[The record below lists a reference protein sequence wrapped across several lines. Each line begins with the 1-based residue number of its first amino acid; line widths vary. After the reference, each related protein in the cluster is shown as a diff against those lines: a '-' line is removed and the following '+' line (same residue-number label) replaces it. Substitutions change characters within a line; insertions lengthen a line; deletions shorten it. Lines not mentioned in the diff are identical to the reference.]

1 MVTKEILVQYS
12 DLVEEVKEVR
22 KKIDFLESRIPKIQE
37 RINEIESGELVK
49 DKVRG
54 GIGGLQSFTI
64 EGTPVKEYEER
75 KTELMSK
82 KLILNKRKINLEE
95 LEFELLKK
103 TNEVEEFIAS
113 IDDSRMRRIINLRF
127 IENMTWNEVADNI
140 GGGNTEGSIKMA
152 FQRFMEKS

>member
-82 KLILNKRKINLEE
+82 KLILSKRKSNLEE

-113 IDDSRMRRIINLRF
+113 LDDSRMRRIINLRF

>member
-82 KLILNKRKINLEE
+82 KLILNKRKTNLEE
-95 LEFELLKK
+95 LEFELLQK

-127 IENMTWNEVADNI
+127 IENMTWNEVADSI

>member
-22 KKIDFLESRIPKIQE
+22 KKIDFLETRIPKIQE

-82 KLILNKRKINLEE
+82 
-95 LEFELLKK
+95 
-103 TNEVEEFIAS
+103 
-113 IDDSRMRRIINLRF
+113 
-127 IENMTWNEVADNI
+127 
-140 GGGNTEGSIKMA
+140 
-152 FQRFMEKS
+152 

>member
-127 IENMTWNEVADNI
+127 IENMTWNEVADCI

>member
-82 KLILNKRKINLEE
+82 KLILNKRKTNLEE

-113 IDDSRMRRIINLRF
+113 LDDSRMRRIINLRF

>member
-82 KLILNKRKINLEE
+82 KLILNKRKTNLEE
-95 LEFELLKK
+95 LEFELLQK

-113 IDDSRMRRIINLRF
+113 LDDSRMRRIINLRF

>member
-22 KKIDFLESRIPKIQE
+22 KKIDFLETRIPKIQE

-82 KLILNKRKINLEE
+82 KLILNKRKSNLEE
-95 LEFELLKK
+95 LEFELLQK

-113 IDDSRMRRIINLRF
+113 LDDSRMRRIINLRF